1 MECLK
6 RAMRWDE
13 ERWGRE
19 YDLDRFMIFCA
30 DDFNMGAMENKGLN
44 IFNSRLV
51 LADPDTATDDDYA
64 AIEAVIGHEYFH
76 NWTGNRVTCRDWF
89 QLSLKEGL
97 TVFRDQEFSSDMGSR
112 AVERIGAVENLRRM
126 QMPEDA
132 GPMAHPVRPD
142 EYQEINNFYTATV
155 YEKGAEVIRMQHA
168 LLGPRRFRR
177 GMDLYFE
184 RHDGQAVT
192 CDDFVQ
198 AMADASGVDLT
209 QFRRWYAQAGTPV
222 VRARGSYDAAAQ
234 RYTLALEQ
242 RCDPTPGQSAKL
254 PFHIPLA
261 VGLVGPDGQDLD
273 LDVEGVS
280 ADSSTDIVLN
290 LVEAAQTFQF
300 ANVPS
305 PPVPSLGRGY
315 SAPVRVE
322 FDYDENALSLLA
334 AHDSDPVN
342 RWDAAQRMFTLA
354 IRAIAAGHREGRAT
368 SPPQGLVDVIAA
380 LLDDH
385 ARDPALIALALCP
398 PDPAYV
404 ASLDAVID
412 VDGID
417 HARAFVIRELAR
429 ALPDRFERVYRAQRR
444 SGRYE
449 PTPAQMAQR
458 RLANVCLRYLAER
471 GDTAGRALAVDQY
484 ETADNMTETIGAL
497 GALAD
502 ATSPERDDLYARFE
516 ERWRDE
522 PLVLDKWFALE
533 AVSRRPGT
541 LARVRQLVGHPRFN
555 VKNPN
560 RVRSLVGAF
569 ALRNFARF
577 HAADGSGYA
586 FVADQVLALDPM
598 NPQLAARIAGAFE
611 LWKRFDEPRRGRAS
625 IELKRIAAAPALSP
639 DVTEIVTRSL
649 AD

>member
-1 MECLK
+1 
-6 RAMRWDE
+6 
-13 ERWGRE
+13 
-19 YDLDRFMIFCA
+19 
-30 DDFNMGAMENKGLN
+30 
-44 IFNSRLV
+44 
-51 LADPDTATDDDYA
+51 
-64 AIEAVIGHEYFH
+64 
-76 NWTGNRVTCRDWF
+76 
-89 QLSLKEGL
+89 
-97 TVFRDQEFSSDMGSR
+97 
-112 AVERIGAVENLRRM
+112 
-126 QMPEDA
+126 
-132 GPMAHPVRPD
+132 
-142 EYQEINNFYTATV
+142 
-155 YEKGAEVIRMQHA
+155 
-168 LLGPRRFRR
+168 
-177 GMDLYFE
+177 
-184 RHDGQAVT
+184 
-192 CDDFVQ
+192 
-198 AMADASGVDLT
+198 
-209 QFRRWYAQAGTPV
+209 
-222 VRARGSYDAAAQ
+222 
-234 RYTLALEQ
+234 
-242 RCDPTPGQSAKL
+242 
-254 PFHIPLA
+254 
-261 VGLVGPDGQDLD
+261 
-273 LDVEGVS
+273 
-280 ADSSTDIVLN
+280 
-290 LVEAAQTFQF
+290 
-300 ANVPS
+300 
-305 PPVPSLGRGY
+305 VPSLGRGY

-322 FDYDENALSLLA
+322 FDYDEPALSLLA

-354 IRAIAAGHREGRAT
+354 IRAIAAEQRGGRSASLT
-368 SPPQGLVDVIAA
+368 QGLVDVIAA

-385 ARDPALIALALCP
+385 ARDPALIALALSP

-417 HARAFVIRELAR
+417 NARSLVVRELAR
-429 ALPDRFERVYRAQRR
+429 ALPDRFERVYHAQRR
-444 SGRYE
+444 TGRYE

-471 GDTAGRALAVDQY
+471 GDAAGRAFAVEQY
-484 ETADNMTETIGAL
+484 ETADNMTEAVGAL

-533 AVSRRPGT
+533 ATSRRPGT
-541 LARVRQLVGHPRFN
+541 LMRVRQLLGHPRFN
-555 VKNPN
+555 VRNPN

-625 IELKRIAAAPALSP
+625 IELKRIAGAPALSP